1 MCVSHVP
8 AAASDSVSD
17 GIKVMYIGLFIF
29 WYIILNK
36 FLLINWGGGEF
47 KNILPNSPY
56 KNILPNSLF
65 TKIDF

>member
-8 AAASDSVSD
+8 GAASDSVSD
-17 GIKVMYIGLFIF
+17 GIKVMYIGLLIF

-36 FLLINWGGGEF
+36 FLLINWGGEF